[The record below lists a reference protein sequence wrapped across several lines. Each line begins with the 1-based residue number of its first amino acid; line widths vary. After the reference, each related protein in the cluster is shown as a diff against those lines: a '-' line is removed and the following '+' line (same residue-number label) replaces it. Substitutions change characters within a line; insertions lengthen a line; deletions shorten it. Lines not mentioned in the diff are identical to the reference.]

1 MAVNK
6 VDLYVSQI
14 KQLLDE
20 GYTWLEKDNLG
31 YGSIESKFG
40 ANAVQIAAIRKH
52 PKLKDLETNIT
63 IFNVI
68 DDSDETS
75 TKTTNESISKRSNN
89 AFIQQ
94 PVASVDGEYTK
105 MDSDNA
111 SSTNEA
117 ANIFAQL

>member
-31 YGSIESKFG
+31 YGSIETKYN

-63 IFNVI
+63 IFNII
-68 DDSDETS
+68 DDES
-75 TKTTNESISKRSNN
+75 TSISPKQQRVVRSTEVLEQPMVSMDDNN
-89 AFIQQ
+89 
-94 PVASVDGEYTK
+94 TK
-105 MDSDNA
+105 MGSD
-111 SSTNEA
+111 TNEA
-117 ANIFAQL
+117 ANLFAQL

>member
-6 VDLYVSQI
+6 VDVYVSQI
-14 KQLLDE
+14 KELLDQ

-31 YGSIESKFG
+31 YGSIENKYG

-68 DDSDETS
+68 DDCDET
-75 TKTTNESISKRSNN
+75 TKKYTTSRTTAPLEL
-89 AFIQQ
+89 
-94 PVASVDGEYTK
+94 PVVSVDT
-105 MDSDNA
+105 SD
-111 SSTNEA
+111 A

>member
-6 VDLYVSQI
+6 VDVYVSQI
-14 KQLLDE
+14 KELLDQ

-31 YGSIESKFG
+31 YGSIENKYG
-40 ANAVQIAAIRKH
+40 ATAMQIATIRKH

-68 DDSDETS
+68 DDIDETID
-75 TKTTNESISKRSNN
+75 KTEKSRVARTNPVLE
-89 AFIQQ
+89 QQ
-94 PVASVDGEYTK
+94 LVSVDANDTAMET
-105 MDSDNA
+105 SDRTN
-111 SSTNEA
+111 NEA

>member
-31 YGSIESKFG
+31 YGSIETKFG
-40 ANAVQIAAIRKH
+40 ANAVQITAIRKH

-68 DDSDETS
+68 DDSDET
-75 TKTTNESISKRSNN
+75 TDKTKRSTPTRTTTPVE
-89 AFIQQ
+89 Q
-94 PVASVDGEYTK
+94 PMVSVDTRKTDVE
-105 MDSDNA
+105 S
-111 SSTNEA
+111 NEA
-117 ANIFAQL
+117 ANLFAQL

>member
-14 KQLLDE
+14 KELLDE

-31 YGSIESKFG
+31 YGSIEKKHG
-40 ANAVQIAAIRKH
+40 ATPLQIATIRKH

-68 DDSDETS
+68 DD
-75 TKTTNESISKRSNN
+75 TKNDSTTNTKETPLNRS
-89 AFIQQ
+89 
-94 PVASVDGEYTK
+94 D
-105 MDSDNA
+105 DSMEREVVSMANTRTDMVSND
-111 SSTNEA
+111 A

>member
-6 VDLYVSQI
+6 VDVYVSQI
-14 KQLLDE
+14 KELLDQ

-31 YGSIESKFG
+31 YGSIENKYG
-40 ANAVQIAAIRKH
+40 ATAIQIATIRKH

-68 DDSDETS
+68 DDIDETID
-75 TKTTNESISKRSNN
+75 KTEKSRVTRTNPVLE
-89 AFIQQ
+89 QQ
-94 PVASVDGEYTK
+94 VVSVDANVSTMGTNT
-105 MDSDNA
+105 SNT
-111 SSTNEA
+111 TNEA

>member
-14 KQLLDE
+14 KELLDQ

-31 YGSIESKFG
+31 YGSIETKYG

-68 DDSDETS
+68 DDFDETTDK
-75 TKTTNESISKRSNN
+75 TKKYTTIRTTAPVE
-89 AFIQQ
+89 Q
-94 PVASVDGEYTK
+94 PMVSVDTRKTNVE
-105 MDSDNA
+105 S
-111 SSTNEA
+111 NEA

>member
-6 VDLYVSQI
+6 VDVYVSQI
-14 KQLLDE
+14 KELLDQ

-31 YGSIESKFG
+31 YGSIENKYG

-68 DDSDETS
+68 DDVDETID
-75 TKTTNESISKRSNN
+75 KTEKSRVARTNPVLE
-89 AFIQQ
+89 QQ
-94 PVASVDGEYTK
+94 LVSVDGSTST
-105 MDSDNA
+105 MDA
-111 SSTNEA
+111 SVSTNEA

>member
-14 KQLLDE
+14 KDLLDQ

-31 YGSIESKFG
+31 YGSIENKYG
-40 ANAVQIAAIRKH
+40 ATAMQIATIRKH

-68 DDSDETS
+68 DDSDESTS
-75 TKTTNESISKRSNN
+75 LSPKQQRVVRSTEILEQPMVSLDDNN
-89 AFIQQ
+89 
-94 PVASVDGEYTK
+94 TK
-105 MDSDNA
+105 MGSN
-111 SSTNEA
+111 TNEA

>member
-14 KQLLDE
+14 KELLDQ

-31 YGSIESKFG
+31 YGSIETKYG
-40 ANAVQIAAIRKH
+40 ANAVQITAIRKH

-68 DDSDETS
+68 DDSDET
-75 TKTTNESISKRSNN
+75 TDKAKRSTTSRSTSSLE
-89 AFIQQ
+89 Q
-94 PVASVDGEYTK
+94 PLVS
-105 MDSDNA
+105 MDTRKTDVESSD
-111 SSTNEA
+111 A

>member
-14 KQLLDE
+14 KELLNQ

-31 YGSIESKFG
+31 YGSIETKYG

-68 DDSDETS
+68 DDSDET
-75 TKTTNESISKRSNN
+75 TDKTKRSTSTRTTSPVE
-89 AFIQQ
+89 Q
-94 PVASVDGEYTK
+94 PMVS
-105 MDSDNA
+105 MDTRKTDVESSD
-111 SSTNEA
+111 A

>member
-14 KQLLDE
+14 KELLDQ

-31 YGSIESKFG
+31 YGSIENKYG

-52 PKLKDLETNIT
+52 PKHKDLETNIT

-68 DDSDETS
+68 DDTDETS
-75 TKTTNESISKRSNN
+75 IQTKESLSIRTNSTSRQPSLSMDDDGSKMGIEISN
-89 AFIQQ
+89 
-94 PVASVDGEYTK
+94 
-105 MDSDNA
+105 
-111 SSTNEA
+111 STNDA

>member
-14 KQLLDE
+14 KELLDQ
-20 GYTWLEKDNLG
+20 GYTWFEKDNLG
-31 YGSIESKFG
+31 YGSIETKYG

-68 DDSDETS
+68 DDSDET
-75 TKTTNESISKRSNN
+75 TDKTKRSTSTRTTSPVE
-89 AFIQQ
+89 Q
-94 PVASVDGEYTK
+94 PMVS
-105 MDSDNA
+105 MDTRKTDVESSD
-111 SSTNEA
+111 A

>member
-14 KQLLDE
+14 KELLDQ

-31 YGSIESKFG
+31 YGSIETKYG

-68 DDSDETS
+68 DDIDETINK
-75 TKTTNESISKRSNN
+75 TKESKFVRSSDSLDESILRMETPESKMGNVNTS
-89 AFIQQ
+89 A
-94 PVASVDGEYTK
+94 D
-105 MDSDNA
+105 
-111 SSTNEA
+111 TNA

>member
-14 KQLLDE
+14 KELLDQ

-31 YGSIESKFG
+31 YGSIESKYG

-68 DDSDETS
+68 DDSDESTS
-75 TKTTNESISKRSNN
+75 LSPKQQRVVRSTEVLE
-89 AFIQQ
+89 Q
-94 PVASVDGEYTK
+94 PVVSLDDNNTK
-105 MDSDNA
+105 MGSN
-111 SSTNEA
+111 TNEA
-117 ANIFAQL
+117 AKNIFAQL

>member
-14 KQLLDE
+14 KDLLDQ

-31 YGSIESKFG
+31 YGSIETKYG

-68 DDSDETS
+68 DDSDES
-75 TKTTNESISKRSNN
+75 TKRPTLDRTTNIEEQQVVSMDGNN
-89 AFIQQ
+89 TGMG
-94 PVASVDGEYTK
+94 V
-105 MDSDNA
+105 
-111 SSTNEA
+111 STDA

>member
-14 KQLLDE
+14 KELLDQ

-31 YGSIESKFG
+31 YGSIETKYG

-68 DDSDETS
+68 DDCDET
-75 TKTTNESISKRSNN
+75 TDKTKRS
-89 AFIQQ
+89 ASTRSTAPVEQ
-94 PVASVDGEYTK
+94 PMVSVDTRKTSVESN
-105 MDSDNA
+105 D
-111 SSTNEA
+111 A
-117 ANIFAQL
+117 ANIFANL

>member
-14 KQLLDE
+14 KELLDQ

-31 YGSIESKFG
+31 YGSIETKYG

-68 DDSDETS
+68 DDCDDTTKKHTTSRATTPVEQPMVSMDTRKTDVESSD
-75 TKTTNESISKRSNN
+75 
-89 AFIQQ
+89 
-94 PVASVDGEYTK
+94 
-105 MDSDNA
+105 
-111 SSTNEA
+111 A

>member
-1 MAVNK
+1 MAINK

-31 YGSIESKFG
+31 YGSIETKYN

-68 DDSDETS
+68 DDSDET
-75 TKTTNESISKRSNN
+75 TDKTKRSTP
-89 AFIQQ
+89 IRTTTSVEQ
-94 PVASVDGEYTK
+94 PMVS
-105 MDSDNA
+105 MDTRKTNVES
-111 SSTNEA
+111 NEA

>member
-6 VDLYVSQI
+6 VDVYVSQI
-14 KQLLDE
+14 KELLDQ

-31 YGSIESKFG
+31 YGSIENKYG
-40 ANAVQIAAIRKH
+40 ANPVQIAAIRKH

-68 DDSDETS
+68 DDVDETS
-75 TKTTNESISKRSNN
+75 DQTKKSTVVRAKAPLE
-89 AFIQQ
+89 QQ
-94 PVASVDGEYTK
+94 VVSVDANVSTMGTNT
-105 MDSDNA
+105 SNT
-111 SSTNEA
+111 TNEA

>member
-14 KQLLDE
+14 KELLDQ

-31 YGSIESKFG
+31 YGSIETKYG

-68 DDSDETS
+68 DDSDETTDK
-75 TKTTNESISKRSNN
+75 TKKHTTSRTETLVEQPMVSLDDNNTKVGSN
-89 AFIQQ
+89 
-94 PVASVDGEYTK
+94 
-105 MDSDNA
+105 
-111 SSTNEA
+111 TNEA

>member
-14 KQLLDE
+14 KELLDQ

-31 YGSIESKFG
+31 YGSIENKYG
-40 ANAVQIAAIRKH
+40 ATAMQIATIRKH

-68 DDSDETS
+68 DDIDETS
-75 TKTTNESISKRSNN
+75 IQTKESRTSRSTDTSIGKMVPMDDNHTKVGIDISNN
-89 AFIQQ
+89 
-94 PVASVDGEYTK
+94 
-105 MDSDNA
+105 
-111 SSTNEA
+111 TNEA